1 MLKNESNRQERRN
14 SMVNV
19 RKVRLMTK
27 LAIYEKTEGK
37 EDIKLGRYFRRDY
50 VRLKILHNIVAVTIG
65 YLLVLAMI
73 VAYQMEYLI
82 REAVN
87 LDYVGIG
94 KTILGVYVI
103 VVTVYAM
110 AAMVGYGLYYDF
122 SRKKL
127 AKYFRMLRLLRSMYQ
142 EEEQLGIE
150 EVNE

>member
-1 MLKNESNRQERRN
+1 
-14 SMVNV
+14 MVNV
-19 RKVRLMTK
+19 RNVRLMTK

-37 EDIKLGRYFRRDY
+37 EDIKLGKYFRRDY

-73 VAYQMEYLI
+73 IAYQMEYLI

-87 LDYVGIG
+87 LDYIGIG
-94 KTILGVYVI
+94 KTILGSYVI
-103 VVTVYAM
+103 IVTIYIM
-110 AAMVGYGLYYDF
+110 IAMVGYSLYYNY

-127 AKYFRMLRLLRSMYQ
+127 ARYFRMLRLLRSLYQ

-150 EVNE
+150 EVR

>member
-1 MLKNESNRQERRN
+1 
-14 SMVNV
+14 MVNM

-27 LAIYEKTEGK
+27 LAIYEQKEGK
-37 EDIKLGRYFRRDY
+37 EDIKLGKYFRRDF
-50 VRLKILHNIVAVTIG
+50 VRLKILHNIVAVTVG

-73 VAYQMEYLI
+73 IAYQMEYLI

-94 KTILGVYVI
+94 KTILGAYVI

-127 AKYFRMLRLLRSMYQ
+127 AKYFRMLRLLRSLYR
-142 EEEQLGIE
+142 EEDGELTDAEEGIDQDDSD
-150 EVNE
+150 NT

>member
-1 MLKNESNRQERRN
+1 
-14 SMVNV
+14 MVNM

-27 LAIYEKTEGK
+27 LAIYEKKEGK

-50 VRLKILHNIVAVTIG
+50 VRLKILHNIVAVTLG
-65 YLLVLAMI
+65 YILVLAMI

-94 KTILGVYVI
+94 KTLLGIYIILITVYV
-103 VVTVYAM
+103 
-110 AAMVGYGLYYDF
+110 MVALIGYGLYYDF

-127 AKYFRMLRLLRSMYQ
+127 SKYFRMLRRLRSMYQ
-142 EEEQLGIE
+142 EEGQLGLE
-150 EVNE
+150 EVDE